1 MSYNYVYTIH
11 NIYMYM
17 YMYIY
22 INHFSHLSV
31 SNDLIIVSIVSISEV
46 INYY

>member
-17 YMYIY
+17 YL
-22 INHFSHLSV
+22 NHFSPLSV
-31 SNDLIIVSIVSISEV
+31 SNDLIIVSIVSISDI